1 MHGRLI
7 RVKYLGSKRGIAKPL
22 SAFLLSRLA
31 GRYFVEPFCG
41 GINMT
46 AAMEPAGPRLATDA
60 HPALFYLYRAWRKG
74 WRPPSS
80 VSEALYQQIRAR
92 NDPTDPMT
100 GFVGFGCSF
109 GGKFWGGFARSA
121 KGENFAAQSLSSLS
135 KKFARCSAVT
145 FGLESYERL
154 SPHRDCLVYCDP
166 PYAQTTGYSLAFDSA
181 RFWEHVRGWSRAGI
195 EVLVSEYTAPSDFES
210 VFSLTKSVAV
220 DGGGAGSGRVEHVF
234 RWRGWEPRA
243 NALLAA

>member
-1 MHGRLI
+1 MQ
-7 RVKYLGSKRGIAKPL
+7 YLGGKNSIAKPL

-41 GINMT
+41 GLSVT

-60 HPALFYLYRAWRKG
+60 HPALFYLYKAWREG
-74 WRPPSS
+74 WRPS
-80 VSEALYQQIRAR
+80 AQITDDLYQALKAR

-109 GGKFWGGFARSA
+109 GGKWWGGHARPRKDGYEYARGAARSLER
-121 KGENFAAQSLSSLS
+121 KLS
-135 KKFARCSAVT
+135 RCGDVI

-154 SPHRDCLVYCDP
+154 APHRDCLVYCDP

-181 RFWEHVRGWSRAGI
+181 RFWDHVRAWSRAGI
-195 EVLVSEYTAPSDFES
+195 EVLVSEYRAPPDFECL
-210 VFSLTKSVAV
+210 FSADKYVPLNKR
-220 DGGGAGSGRVEHVF
+220 DRNVERVF
-234 RWRGWEPRA
+234 RWRGFSS
-243 NALLAA
+243 

>member
-1 MHGRLI
+1 
-7 RVKYLGSKRGIAKPL
+7 VQYLGGKHRIAKPL

-46 AAMEPAGPRLATDA
+46 AAMEQAGPRLATDA
-60 HPALFYLYRAWRKG
+60 HPALFHLYRAWRRG
-74 WRPPSS
+74 WRPSTF
-80 VSEALYQQIRAR
+80 EITDDLYQALKAR

-109 GGKFWGGFARSA
+109 GGKYFGGRARDPKSPRNYA
-121 KGENFAAQSLSSLS
+121 LNTFNSLS

-195 EVLVSEYTAPSDFES
+195 EVLVSEYTAPSDFEPVFEIGAFVSAGGKGMVSAS
-210 VFSLTKSVAV
+210 VE
-220 DGGGAGSGRVEHVF
+220 RVF
-234 RWRGWEPRA
+234 RWRGWAPSYSPR
-243 NALLAA
+243 LAA